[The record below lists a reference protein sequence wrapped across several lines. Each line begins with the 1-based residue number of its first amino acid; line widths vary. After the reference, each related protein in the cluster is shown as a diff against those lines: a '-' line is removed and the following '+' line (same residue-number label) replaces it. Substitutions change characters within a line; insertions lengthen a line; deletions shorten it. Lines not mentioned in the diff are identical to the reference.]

1 MCSRVFIEVFERLFR
16 AARDFHAHFFKKKMD
31 PLKGFEPDTPGSKF
45 NAWHTGLDV
54 LCISNAYI

>member
-16 AARDFHAHFFKKKMD
+16 ATPDFHAHFKKKMD
-31 PLKGFEPDTPGSKF
+31 PLKGFEPVTPDSNF
-45 NAWHTGLDV
+45 NALHTGLDV